1 MIIIYRVT
9 LHRPSTH
16 FWTLLLSGFGV
27 ASVVLSGCSGSES
40 GTEKAVDARPEI
52 VVTTPMLGVL
62 VSDIVADSATVTV
75 LMPNGTDPH
84 SWEPSATDIE
94 AVQTADLVV
103 VNGLGLEENLEE
115 AVDERRGSGQL
126 VFDASSAIDEIA
138 IDPSSD
144 EYEEHPDGDPHYWTD
159 ASRMA
164 DVAGALDEFLIEI
177 GLDVAEAVSIE
188 QERLIT
194 VDAEIAELV
203 DSIPMDERVLVTGHE
218 SMAYFADRYG
228 FTVIGAVIPSQ
239 SSLAE
244 SSAGDLASLAATI
257 SEAGVPVIFTE
268 EGTPSSVVEALAS
281 DVGVRV
287 VAIDP
292 VTIPDGSSC
301 AEFLRGLA
309 ESVIAGFVAG

>member
-1 MIIIYRVT
+1 M
-9 LHRPSTH
+9 
-16 FWTLLLSGFGV
+16 
-27 ASVVLSGCSGSES
+27 AGCSSSDDASAPS
-40 GTEKAVDARPEI
+40 GPTI

-62 VSDIVADSATVTV
+62 VSDIVAESATVTV

-94 AVQTADLVV
+94 AVQAADLVV
-103 VNGLGLEENLEE
+103 VNGLGLEENLQE
-115 AVDERRGSGQL
+115 AVDERRGSGQI
-126 VFDASSAIDEIA
+126 VFDASSAIDVIA

-164 DVAGALDEFLIEI
+164 DVAGALDEYLIEI

-203 DSIPMDERVLVTGHE
+203 DSIPVDERVLVTGHE

-281 DVGVRV
+281 DAGVRV

-292 VTIPDGSSC
+292 VAIPDGSSC

-309 ESVIAGFVAG
+309 ESVVAGFVAG